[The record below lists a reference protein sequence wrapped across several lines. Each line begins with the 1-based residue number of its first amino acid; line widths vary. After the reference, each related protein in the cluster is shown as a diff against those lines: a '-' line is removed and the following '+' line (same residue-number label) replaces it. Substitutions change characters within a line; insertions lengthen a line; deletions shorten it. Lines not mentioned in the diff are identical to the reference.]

1 MKFIAPHQTSAWQ
14 NLTALAQHHKVDL
27 RTAFAENPSRAEQFS
42 IQHPWALLDFS
53 KQRIDADI
61 WNQLIQLATA
71 TEWETGRE
79 AMFNG
84 APINATEGRAVLHT
98 ALRHPNSGV
107 AGPDGKPVGP
117 AIHRVLEQMKS
128 FSKRVVQGDWRGW
141 NGQPI
146 TDVVNIGIGGSDLGP
161 AMAYEALWP
170 YRVKHLRGHFVSNV
184 DGAHIQRVL
193 ESVDPS
199 TTLFIIASK
208 TFTTEETMMNAH
220 TAREWFLRTTGADAA
235 ALGKHFVALSTN
247 QAAAEAFGILPENT
261 FAFWDWVGGRYSM
274 WSSIGL
280 SLSILLGHDHFEAL
294 LRGAHALDQ
303 HFQEAPATQ
312 NLPLAMAL
320 LSIWNTHFE
329 GFSSEAVIP
338 YDQRLLRFPAYL
350 QQLSMESNGKS
361 VARNGQ
367 PVAWQTAPVL
377 WGEPGTN
384 GQHAFF
390 QQLHQ
395 GTIFC
400 PVDFIAVAQPNHP
413 HEQHHRA
420 LLANVLAQS
429 QALMNGKTS
438 NEARQELIEA
448 GLSKE
453 AVEQLTPFKTFPG
466 NRPSSTLMLDNL
478 SPERLG
484 FLVAL
489 YEQKVFCFGWIMG
502 LYSFD
507 QWGVELGKQLAK
519 GLKPALEV
527 KDFMQENSFDSSTKQ
542 LINWYIAHRNKP

>member
-1 MKFIAPHQTSAWQ
+1 M
-14 NLTALAQHHKVDL
+14 
-27 RTAFAENPSRAEQFS
+27 S
-42 IQHPWALLDFS
+42 IHHPWALLDFS
-53 KQRIDADI
+53 KQRIDTTI
-61 WNQLIQLATA
+61 WNALIDLARETN
-71 TEWETGRE
+71 WEVGRD
-79 AMFNG
+79 AMFQG
-84 APINATEGRAVLHT
+84 QAINATEGRAVLHT
-98 ALRHPNSGV
+98 ALRHPNTAV
-107 AGPDGKPVGP
+107 TAPDGMHVGP
-117 AIHRVLEQMKS
+117 AIQRVLQQMKD
-128 FSKRVVQGDWRGW
+128 FSGQVIHGQWRGW

-184 DGAHIQRVL
+184 DGAHLHRVL
-193 ESVDPS
+193 EEVNPN

-220 TAREWFLRTTGADAA
+220 TARRWFLERTGAEPS

-247 QAAAEAFGILPENT
+247 QAAAQEFGILPENT

-274 WSSIGL
+274 WSAIGL
-280 SLSILLGHDHFEAL
+280 SLSILLGHEHFEAI

-303 HFQEAPATQ
+303 HFLEAPARA

-320 LSIWNTHFE
+320 LSIWNTQFE
-329 GFSSEAVIP
+329 GFGNEAVIP
-338 YDQRLLRFPAYL
+338 YDQRLARFPAYL

-361 VARNGQ
+361 VARNGE

-395 GTIFC
+395 GTLYG
-400 PVDFIAVAQPNHP
+400 PVDFIAVARPQHP
-413 HEQHHRA
+413 YDHHHRT

-429 QALMNGKTS
+429 QALMNGKTAH
-438 NEARQELIEA
+438 EARAELTAA
-448 GLSKE
+448 GLPHD
-453 AVEQLTPFKTFPG
+453 AVEQLVPFKTFPG
-466 NRPSSTLMLDNL
+466 NRPSTTLLLDDL

-489 YEQKVFCFGWIMG
+489 YEHKVFCFGWIMG

-527 KDFMQENSFDSSTKQ
+527 KDFTQENSFDSSTNQ
-542 LINWYIAHRNKP
+542 LIKWYIAHRT